1 MVTGTRR
8 IEKRTLVAFHEAGH
22 AVIGAYFGKQVLGIT
37 MLEGERLN
45 ASTTMTAL
53 EPTAPRPLVEA
64 EIEVC
69 LAGLC
74 AELIGFGQHHDGHR
88 CDFERARSWI
98 ERVSLETQESRDE
111 VLHRLE
117 KTVQDVLRQPV
128 LWGAVETVADYV
140 LRYGAIDGA
149 TLLDIM
155 RHHTLYPVSTDFDAF
170 RRFN

>member
-1 MVTGTRR
+1 MSATRR

-22 AVIGAYFGKQVLGIT
+22 AVIGAYFGKRVLGIT
-37 MLEGERLN
+37 MLEDAHLN

-53 EPTAPRPLVEA
+53 EPMAPRPVIEA

-69 LAGLC
+69 LAGLY

-88 CDFERARSWI
+88 CDLEHARSWI
-98 ERVSLETQESRDE
+98 ERVSVETRESRAE
-111 VLHRLE
+111 ILRRLE
-117 KTVQDVLRQPV
+117 RTVQDVLRQPV

-149 TLLDIM
+149 TLVDIM
-155 RHHTLYPVSTDFDAF
+155 RHHTHYPVSTDFDAF

>member
-1 MVTGTRR
+1 LTGTRR

-22 AVIGAYFGKQVLGIT
+22 AVIAAYFGKRVLGIT
-37 MLEGERLN
+37 MLTGEN
-45 ASTTMTAL
+45 ANAATTMTAL
-53 EPTAPRPLVEA
+53 EPTAPRSVIEA

-88 CDFERARSWI
+88 FDLEHADGWI
-98 ERVSLETQESRDE
+98 ARVSRETRESRDE
-111 VLHRLE
+111 ILHRLE
-117 KTVQDVLRQPV
+117 RTVQDVLRQPT
-128 LWGAVETVADYV
+128 LWGAVETVADYL

-149 TLLDIM
+149 TIAAIM
-155 RHHTLYPVSTDFDAF
+155 QYHTRYPVSTDFDAF